1 LGNEALET
9 ELESLFATRTV
20 EEWTTALT
28 DAGMGAQRL
37 VFDPSELAQDPWVI
51 EHGLC
56 VTREHDDLGPV
67 TTNAPGV
74 RLSRTPAEPGRP
86 AAPPGSDFASIL
98 ADAGLESDVDRLVKE
113 GVVAESLAE
122 ESA

>member
-1 LGNEALET
+1 
-9 ELESLFATRTV
+9 
-20 EEWTTALT
+20 
-28 DAGMGAQRL
+28 MGAQRL
-37 VFDPSELAQDPWVI
+37 VFDPSELAQDPWVL

-86 AAPPGSDFASIL
+86 APQPGSDFASIL
-98 ADAGLESDVDRLVKE
+98 ADAGLEGEVERLLKD
-113 GVVAESLAE
+113 GVVAESLE
-122 ESA
+122 GESA